1 MQAVCYRLYKLFHFA
16 KFNIS
21 DLEVS
26 PVAQCHILLAFRK
39 RLAKRGYKDIHI
51 KQARDDAGKVKNDIY
66 VVSAVEP
73 LSGSVVTTE
82 RSVIALNAMMR

>member
-73 LSGSVVTTE
+73 LSGSVVSTE